1 MKIENIPA
9 DIKSKSLKEARDEI
23 NEILVN
29 LETKNLDLSNAENA
43 YKRLLNLNKHV
54 ENLFKIKFQHVLKNH
69 FMLKPVFALFSC
81 QRGAHIEAQINPKYA
96 KIAQKSVGL
105 Q

>member
-23 NEILVN
+23 NEILAD
-29 LETKNLDLSNAENA
+29 LEAKNLDLSNAENA

-54 ENLFKIKFQHVLKNH
+54 ENLFKMKSK
-69 FMLKPVFALFSC
+69 
-81 QRGAHIEAQINPKYA
+81 QIS
-96 KIAQKSVGL
+96 KS
-105 Q
+105 

>member
-23 NEILVN
+23 NEILAN
-29 LETKNLDLSNAENA
+29 LESKNLDLSNAENA

-54 ENLFKIKFQHVLKNH
+54 ENLFKMKSK
-69 FMLKPVFALFSC
+69 
-81 QRGAHIEAQINPKYA
+81 QIS
-96 KIAQKSVGL
+96 KS
-105 Q
+105 

>member
-23 NEILVN
+23 NEILAN
-29 LETKNLDLSNAENA
+29 LENKNLDLSNAENA

-54 ENLFKIKFQHVLKNH
+54 ENIFKMKSKNI
-69 FMLKPVFALFSC
+69 S
-81 QRGAHIEAQINPKYA
+81 
-96 KIAQKSVGL
+96 KS
-105 Q
+105 

>member
-23 NEILVN
+23 NEILAN
-29 LETKNLDLSNAENA
+29 LETKNLDLSNAEKA

-54 ENLFKIKFQHVLKNH
+54 ENLFKMKSK
-69 FMLKPVFALFSC
+69 
-81 QRGAHIEAQINPKYA
+81 QIS
-96 KIAQKSVGL
+96 KS
-105 Q
+105 